1 MIHETIKQLAV
12 DINSLSPHPRN
23 IRQGDVGAIS
33 ESLKNNG
40 QYRPIVVQ
48 KSTNQILAGNHT
60 WQAAKSLGWK
70 KIAATFIDV
79 DDDRALRILLVD
91 NKTNDL
97 ASYDEN
103 ELADLLQE
111 LSASEQGLLGTNFDG
126 DELDDLL
133 FKLQG
138 TVGMVSEGYSISD
151 LTDKYLQNEIKNLSL
166 PYEKEQIEEIKKRLT
181 TLMDKMNLNSF
192 SEVVW
197 QLVENDYENN

>member
-1 MIHETIKQLAV
+1 MIHSAINKLAV
-12 DINSLSPHPRN
+12 DIDSLVPHPRN
-23 IRQGDVGAIS
+23 VREGDVGAIS
-33 ESLKNNG
+33 ESLKHNG

-48 KSTNQILAGNHT
+48 KSTNHILAGNHT
-60 WQAAKSLGWK
+60 WKAAKALGWD
-70 KIAATFIDV
+70 KIAVTYVDV
-79 DDDRALRILLVD
+79 DDERSLRILLAD

-103 ELADLLQE
+103 QLAELLQE
-111 LSASEQGLLGTNFDG
+111 LAGSEESLSGTNFDG
-126 DELDDLL
+126 DDLDDLL

-138 TVGMVSEGYSISD
+138 TAGMVADGFSITD

-181 TLMDKMNLNSF
+181 QLMDLMQVESF

-197 QLVENDYENN
+197 QLVENRYEDH